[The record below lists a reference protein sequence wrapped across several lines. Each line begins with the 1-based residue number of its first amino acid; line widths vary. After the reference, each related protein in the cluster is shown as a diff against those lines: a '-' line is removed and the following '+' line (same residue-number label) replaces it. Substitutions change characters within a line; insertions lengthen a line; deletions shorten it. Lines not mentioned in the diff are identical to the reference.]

1 MPKVNSTNADAV
13 SLLDF
18 SYEQSLLGQ
27 YKAIVG
33 IDEVG
38 RGPLAGPVT
47 AAAVVIKNP
56 EPLLMV
62 NDSKTLSAKK
72 RDTLYDLIW
81 QNAHVAV
88 AHASVAEI
96 DSLNILQATFVAMCR
111 AVEKLQIKL
120 AEEGASLGDYA
131 IIDGNKIPQEMPLPA
146 ECVVKGDAKVLSV
159 AAASIIAKVTRDR
172 IMAKLA
178 QEHPHFG
185 WESNAGYGS
194 RIHMDALKE
203 HGPTPW
209 HRHSFAPVAS
219 AAELHNS

>member
-1 MPKVNSTNADAV
+1 MPASKAQTQAHTF
-13 SLLDF
+13 SLLDY
-18 SYEQSLLGQ
+18 SYEKSLMGQ
-27 YKAIVG
+27 YPTIVG
-33 IDEVG
+33 VDEVG

-47 AAAVVIKNP
+47 AAAVVIRNP

-72 RDTLYDLIW
+72 RDMLYDLIW

-96 DSLNILQATFVAMCR
+96 DRLNILQATFVAMCR
-111 AVEKLQIKL
+111 AVEKLPVQ
-120 AEEGASLGDYA
+120 GSYA
-131 IIDGNKIPQEMPLPA
+131 IIDGNKIPPSLTLPA

-178 QEHPHFG
+178 QDHPHFG

-194 RIHMDALKE
+194 KTHMDALKQ

-209 HRHSFAPVAS
+209 HRHSFAPVAE
-219 AAELHNS
+219 AAALHRS

>member
-1 MPKVNSTNADAV
+1 
-13 SLLDF
+13 
-18 SYEQSLLGQ
+18 
-27 YKAIVG
+27 
-33 IDEVG
+33 
-38 RGPLAGPVT
+38 
-47 AAAVVIKNP
+47 
-56 EPLLMV
+56 MV

-111 AVEKLQIKL
+111 AVEKLQVKL

-203 HGPTPW
+203 HAPTPW

>member
-1 MPKVNSTNADAV
+1 MPQSQAPNQAQADAF
-13 SLLDF
+13 SLLDY
-18 SYEQSLLGQ
+18 SYEKSLMGQ
-27 YKAIVG
+27 YPAIVG
-33 IDEVG
+33 VDEVG

-47 AAAVVIKNP
+47 AAAVIIKNP

-72 RDTLYDLIW
+72 RDMLYDLIW

-96 DSLNILQATFVAMCR
+96 DRLNILQATFVAMCR
-111 AVEKLQIKL
+111 AVEKLPVQ
-120 AEEGASLGDYA
+120 GSYA
-131 IIDGNKIPQEMPLPA
+131 IIDGNKIPQGLNLPA

-178 QEHPHFG
+178 QDHPHFG

-194 RIHMDALKE
+194 KTHMDALKQ

-209 HRHSFAPVAS
+209 HRHSFAPVAQ
-219 AAELHNS
+219 AAALHSL

>member
-1 MPKVNSTNADAV
+1 MPELT

-18 SYEQSLLGQ
+18 SYEKSLMGQ
-27 YKAIVG
+27 YSAIIG

-47 AAAVVIKNP
+47 AAAVIITNP

-72 RDTLYDLIW
+72 RDILYDLIW

-96 DSLNILQATFVAMCR
+96 DRINILQATFLAMCR
-111 AVEKLQIKL
+111 SVEKLQEKVSKL
-120 AEEGASLGDYA
+120 GAPKGEYA
-131 IIDGNKIPQEMPLPA
+131 IIDGNKIPQDIGLPA

-178 QEHPHFG
+178 EEHPHFG

-194 RIHMDALKE
+194 KIHMDALKE

-219 AAELHNS
+219 AAALHNS